1 MKFKFSALSYYNY
14 KILTIQGGSRFIP
27 IVVEGYPFFYKK
39 VYVLSKNMP
48 DLEALALSSTNFNKA
63 DIITRSYKK
72 ILNKLTFLELKERD
86 YILYSGVLSI
96 DEAKNIIK
104 LHKKLEFH
112 KKDFYNVK
120 VVERV

>member
-1 MKFKFSALSYYNY
+1 MKFKISALSYYNY
-14 KILTIQGGSRFIP
+14 EILSIQSGSRFIP
-27 IVVEGYPFFYKK
+27 IVVEGYPFFSKK

-72 ILNKLTFLELKERD
+72 IVDKLNFHELKNND
-86 YILYSGVLSI
+86 HISYGGVSSI
-96 DEAKNIIK
+96 DEAKDIIN
-104 LHKKLEFH
+104 LYKKLEFH
-112 KKDFYNVK
+112 RKDFYEVK